1 MAACSLRSALESRSH
16 QVRRRPSREVDS
28 PCQGLPVHN
37 EEVEVE
43 VDQVAGG
50 GGGDRVGER

>member
-1 MAACSLRSALESRSH
+1 MAARSLWAALASRSH

-43 VDQVAGG
+43 VNQVAGG